1 MKLELKLIL
10 IASGARR
17 SCEEGA
23 PLSTSFLL
31 TLFFY
36 LPCTATTEK
45 LSQGYSATQNA
56 RKARSRMRCQLC
68 GVGLSERCAILAPDF
83 TATDRSK
90 LSNNLRSN
98 GIVIMT
104 SPEDGIDDSVT
115 GQELDTV
122 RKTSA
127 TVKETMPQQP
137 TQPNRSEYERLF
149 GIDDFLDEQPTTS
162 RRELWSY
169 YLYYNGEA
177 TSKIS
182 VDRL

>member
-1 MKLELKLIL
+1 
-10 IASGARR
+10 
-17 SCEEGA
+17 
-23 PLSTSFLL
+23 
-31 TLFFY
+31 
-36 LPCTATTEK
+36 
-45 LSQGYSATQNA
+45 
-56 RKARSRMRCQLC
+56 
-68 GVGLSERCAILAPDF
+68 
-83 TATDRSK
+83 
-90 LSNNLRSN
+90 
-98 GIVIMT
+98 MT

-115 GQELDTV
+115 GQELDTF

-137 TQPNRSEYERLF
+137 TQPNRDEYERLF